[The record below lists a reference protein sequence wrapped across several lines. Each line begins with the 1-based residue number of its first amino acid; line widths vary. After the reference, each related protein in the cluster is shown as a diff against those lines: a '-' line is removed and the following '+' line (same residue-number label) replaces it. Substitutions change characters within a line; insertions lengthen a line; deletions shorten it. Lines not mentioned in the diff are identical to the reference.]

1 MKYKMI
7 KYGKNNKHVIYNN
20 KGYVVFIGT
29 DRKTIEFYMSKN
41 DKKL

>member
-29 DRKTIEFYMSKN
+29 DRKTINHYKDQNNKS
-41 DKKL
+41 

>member
-20 KGYVVFIGT
+20 KGYVVFIGS

-41 DKKL
+41 KND